1 MPGLVARRLAVQ
13 ALERLEREGA
23 YLSLA
28 LRALLARRHAS
39 SAQAAAA
46 TALATGVVRWRS
58 RLDYALGRVSRR
70 PRTSVDPTLWQIL
83 RVAAYEIGFSRET
96 PAPVAV
102 DLAVRQARDLG
113 GGPAAFANAVLR
125 ALVREADGGLPAP
138 SGGPL
143 DARLAVT
150 HSHPR
155 WLVRRWL
162 DRWGAATTEAILRA
176 DNEPLPLAVRVNPLR
191 ATPERLGEVW
201 RARGVRAHP
210 TPLVP
215 GGLWLE
221 RGGGAVESLPGF
233 EEGWFTPQSEA
244 AMLVGHVAGAR
255 AGEQIVDLCAAPGG
269 KTTHLAESSGD
280 AARIVAIDAHAARLG
295 LVRRNARRLG
305 LRSIRTVLGDATR
318 VPLAPGRFD
327 LVLLDAPCTALGTLA
342 RHPDVRW
349 RRRLEDVEA
358 MARLQRELLEA
369 AVDLLRPG
377 GRLIYSVCSFEAE
390 ETVEHVRRLSADARL
405 EPVPLRLPQ
414 APAGLDC
421 AQGETAE
428 GLILLP
434 HRCRTDGFFV
444 VRFDRSRVT
453 RPAGGRAA
461 GHEK

>member
-1 MPGLVARRLAVQ
+1 MESQEAPGLVARRLAVQ
-13 ALERLEREGA
+13 ALERVEREGA

-28 LRALLARRHAS
+28 LRALLVRRRAS
-39 SAQAAAA
+39 PAQAAAA
-46 TALATGVVRWRS
+46 TALATGVMRWMS

-83 RVAAYEIGFSRET
+83 RVAAYEIGFSRDT

-102 DLAVRQARDLG
+102 DLAVRQARTLG
-113 GGPAAFANAVLR
+113 QGPAAFANAVLR
-125 ALVREADGGLPAP
+125 ALVREAAGGGLPAP
-138 SGGPL
+138 TDGPL

-162 DRWGAATTEAILRA
+162 DRFGTGTTEAILQA
-176 DNEPLPLAVRVNPLR
+176 NNEPLPLSVRVNPLR
-191 ATPERLGEVW
+191 ATPERLQEAW

-210 TPLVP
+210 TTLVP

-221 RGGGAVESLPGF
+221 GVPGAVESLPGF

-255 AGEQIVDLCAAPGG
+255 AGEQAVDLCAAPGG

-280 AARIVAIDAHAARLG
+280 QARIVAIDTHAARLG

-305 LRSIRTVLGDATR
+305 LRSIRTLLADATR
-318 VPLAPGRFD
+318 VPLEPGRFD

-349 RRRLEDVEA
+349 RRRPEDIET
-358 MARLQRELLEA
+358 MARLQRELLEE
-369 AVDLLRPG
+369 AVELLRPG
-377 GRLIYSVCSFEAE
+377 GRLVYSVCSFEPE
-390 ETVEHVRRLSADARL
+390 ETVDHARRLSSDTRL
-405 EPVPLRLPQ
+405 EMVPIRLPQ
-414 APAGLDC
+414 GLAGLEDPELET
-421 AQGETAE
+421 ETAV
-428 GLILLP
+428 GLTLLP

-444 VRFDRSRVT
+444 VRFDRSR
-453 RPAGGRAA
+453 A
-461 GHEK
+461 H